1 MQTVKPL
8 NTIPLEQFI
17 DKVKIAENS
26 KQIEVKI
33 EIKEAKNLALTLG
46 GVMSRLHGD
55 LEKLVDQAME
65 FGWSVAFPE
74 WDNKVEDVAD
84 AVLKYGR
91 LFTIQSILKTTES
104 SKLKIDL
111 KRKMYG

>member
-1 MQTVKPL
+1 VPTVKPL

-26 KQIEVKI
+26 KQVEVKI

-55 LEKLVDQAME
+55 LEKLIDQ
-65 FGWSVAFPE
+65 G
-74 WDNKVEDVAD
+74 NKTEEVVNIIAD
-84 AVLKYGR
+84 GGTKW
-91 LFTIQSILKTTES
+91 K
-104 SKLKIDL
+104 
-111 KRKMYG
+111 

>member
-46 GVMSRLHGD
+46 GVMSRLLGD
-55 LEKLVDQAME
+55 LEKLVDQA
-65 FGWSVAFPE
+65 
-74 WDNKVEDVAD
+74 NK
-84 AVLKYGR
+84 
-91 LFTIQSILKTTES
+91 TEEVVNITMDGG
-104 SKLKIDL
+104 SKWK
-111 KRKMYG
+111 

>member
-1 MQTVKPL
+1 MPTVKPL

-55 LEKLVDQAME
+55 LEKLVDQA
-65 FGWSVAFPE
+65 
-74 WDNKVEDVAD
+74 NK
-84 AVLKYGR
+84 
-91 LFTIQSILKTTES
+91 TEEVVNITMDGG
-104 SKLKIDL
+104 SKWK
-111 KRKMYG
+111 